1 MLPDWLNI
9 YRNSKCLRFYCVEVV
24 NTTTLVKTKSQR
36 SSVDKWK
43 TQFYYFILFL
53 KTIHF
58 AYLFAARS
66 KLDDHLRLLH
76 FDSPFLLRTTPTLNF
91 LLFVMSILTLV
102 CLYQLYWFDLTRSL
116 ASNPRVKL
124 LRLVEQVNNVLF
136 SQTKQKTQAP
146 KLSKKSFPTLV
157 IFKAD
162 PLSERTVDRRVFA
175 RLKMLN
181 FFLDSYVSAFIS
193 MLT

>member
-1 MLPDWLNI
+1 MCFRTSAFTNFKHYYKKHYKINQNKLTKMLPNWLNI

-43 TQFYYFILFL
+43 TRFYYFILFL

-116 ASNPRVKL
+116 ASNPSQIVK
-124 LRLVEQVNNVLF
+124 
-136 SQTKQKTQAP
+136 
-146 KLSKKSFPTLV
+146 
-157 IFKAD
+157 
-162 PLSERTVDRRVFA
+162 A
-175 RLKMLN
+175 R
-181 FFLDSYVSAFIS
+181 
-193 MLT
+193 